1 MEKDRLALPEDLEA
15 MNLKLEPV
23 AVKPNTLVI
32 ADTSG
37 WHCRGEVT
45 KPSIRNALHGA
56 IRVETPF
63 DA

>member
-1 MEKDRLALPEDLEA
+1 
-15 MNLKLEPV
+15 MNLNLEPIT
-23 AVKPNTLVI
+23 AKANSLVI

-37 WHCRGEVT
+37 FHCRGDVEST
-45 KPSIRNALHGA
+45 AMRNALHGA